1 MLKLEKMQLSREDIE
16 KLSKLARIELSEEEK
31 EKYRNEITQVLDYVE
46 QLNEVNTE
54 GVVPVAHVTGAFQ
67 ELREDVV
74 QATAGSEE
82 LISLAPESQDNQVKT
97 KKVL

>member
-1 MLKLEKMQLSREDIE
+1 MQLSREDIE

-46 QLNEVNTE
+46 QLNEVSTE
-54 GVVPVAHVTGAFQ
+54 GVIPVAHVTGAFQ
-67 ELREDVV
+67 ELREDQVITTPGA
-74 QATAGSEE
+74 QE
-82 LISLAPESQDNQVKT
+82 LVAQAPESQDNQVKT

>member
-1 MLKLEKMQLSREDIE
+1 MQLSREDIE

-74 QATAGSEE
+74 QATAGAEE

>member
-1 MLKLEKMQLSREDIE
+1 MQLSREDIE
-16 KLSKLARIELSEEEK
+16 KLSLLARIELTEEEK

-54 GVVPVAHVTGAFQ
+54 GVVPIAHVTGLFQ
-67 ELREDVV
+67 ELREDMV
-74 QATAGSEE
+74 QPTAGAAD
-82 LISLAPESQDNQVKT
+82 LIAQAPESQDNQVKT